1 MDSNSQRLNEIKE
14 KIRTIN
20 PEITD
25 ELLELLYEYFTV
37 CYFDELITELKNPEF
52 QKRINEVTKNI
63 LVTK

>member
-1 MDSNSQRLNEIKE
+1 MDSNLERLNEIKQ

-25 ELLELLYEYFTV
+25 KLLELLYEYFKV

-52 QKRINEVTKNI
+52 QKRINEATKNI

>member
-1 MDSNSQRLNEIKE
+1 MDSNSQRINEIKE

-25 ELLELLYEYFTV
+25 ELLELLYEYFKV
-37 CYFDELITELKNPEF
+37 CYFDELTTKLKNLEF